1 MLNSKQRA
9 KLRSMANGLDTILQ
23 IGKDGVTDA
32 VEQSARDA
40 LRARELIKGRVL
52 ESAMLTAREACEML
66 CLRLDAEP
74 VQCIGTRF
82 VLYKRNAQNP
92 VIELVK

>member
-1 MLNSKQRA
+1 MLTRKRRA
-9 KLRSMANGLDTILQ
+9 QLRSMANGLDTILQ
-23 IGKDGVTDA
+23 SGKDGVTDA

-40 LRARELIKGRVL
+40 LRAGELIKGRVL

>member
-1 MLNSKQRA
+1 MLTSKQRA
-9 KLRSMANGLDTILQ
+9 QLRSMANGLDTILQ

-92 VIELVK
+92 AIELVK